1 MSPER
6 LLELF
11 EISSHV
17 RGGPSDPAKRLQT
30 RRRRTPIGMSGNLS
44 CFLDWSSYRFYTVDG
59 CYGCADDDCE
69 GEKEPAS
76 EEEDIVAE
84 VKGCGPRRSTASQT
98 I

>member
-1 MSPER
+1 ME
-6 LLELF
+6 F
-11 EISSHV
+11 
-17 RGGPSDPAKRLQT
+17 Q
-30 RRRRTPIGMSGNLS
+30 
-44 CFLDWSSYRFYTVDG
+44 SYLNYS

>member
-11 EISSHV
+11 DISSHV
-17 RGGPSDPAKRLQT
+17 RGGTKRPCQASADTKKEDP
-30 RRRRTPIGMSGNLS
+30 IDMSGNLS
-44 CFLDWSSYRFYTVDG
+44 CILDWSSYRFYTVDR